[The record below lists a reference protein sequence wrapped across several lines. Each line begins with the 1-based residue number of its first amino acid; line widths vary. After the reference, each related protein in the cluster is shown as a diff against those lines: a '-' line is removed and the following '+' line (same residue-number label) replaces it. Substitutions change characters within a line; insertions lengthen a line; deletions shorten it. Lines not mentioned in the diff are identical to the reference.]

1 MQINGLSAVVTGANG
16 GLGKCLVDQLLARGA
31 RRVYAAGRER
41 ASLDKVVSAEPDRVS
56 RLVLDITDEAQAR
69 AAAESAS
76 DVKLVFNNAGVMAF
90 GSPLEAD
97 LELLERDIVVNYLG
111 TLRVTRAFVPVLKAN
126 GGGTV
131 VNILSMLAFA
141 PITFMSPYCASK
153 AAALSMTQALR
164 HQLADSGISVL
175 GVFPWGMNTPML
187 AGVDSPKAE
196 PGDVARVVLDG
207 VESGAEDIA
216 PDQYSSPAYAGWL
229 KDPKALEQ
237 QLAAY

>member
-1 MQINGLSAVVTGANG
+1 MQINGVSAVVTGANG
-16 GLGKCLVDQLLARGA
+16 GLGKCLVGQLLDRGA
-31 RRVYAAGRER
+31 RRVHAAGRDR
-41 ASLDKVVSAEPDRVS
+41 DSLDAVVSVDPKRVS
-56 RLVLDITDEAQAR
+56 PLVLDITDESQTYAAAQA
-69 AAAESAS
+69 AS
-76 DVKLVFNNAGVMAF
+76 DVELVFNNAGVMAF
-90 GSPLEAD
+90 GTPLEAD
-97 LELLERDIVVNYLG
+97 LKLLERDMLVNYLG

-175 GVFPWGMNTPML
+175 GVYPWGMNTPML
-187 AGVDSPKAE
+187 ASVDSPKAE
-196 PGDVARVVLDG
+196 PGDVAHAVLDG
-207 VESGAEDIA
+207 VESGTEDIA
-216 PDQYSSPAYAGWL
+216 PDHFSAEAYAGWR

-237 QLAAY
+237 QLGAY

>member
-1 MQINGLSAVVTGANG
+1 
-16 GLGKCLVDQLLARGA
+16 
-31 RRVYAAGRER
+31 
-41 ASLDKVVSAEPDRVS
+41 
-56 RLVLDITDEAQAR
+56 LVLDITDDAQAR
-69 AAAESAS
+69 AAADFAS
-76 DVKLVFNNAGVMAF
+76 DVTLVLNSAGVMAF
-90 GSPLEAD
+90 GTPLEAD
-97 LELLERDIVVNYLG
+97 LELLERDMVVNYLG
-111 TLRVTRAFVPVLKAN
+111 TLRVARAFVPVLKAN
-126 GGGTV
+126 GGGTI

-141 PITFMSPYCASK
+141 PITGMSPYCASK

-175 GVFPWGMNTPML
+175 GVYPWGMNTPML
-187 AGVDSPKAE
+187 ASVDSPKAE
-196 PGDVARVVLDG
+196 PGDVARAVLDG